1 MAWTDIPTWSLDV
14 AKTIMETVRVKDPA
28 TYEHCI
34 RVSRGA
40 RLLARAAGL
49 DLYDQKIIE
58 FAGLFHDIGKIGIP
72 DSVLLKPSR
81 LTEDEYLVMQSHPE
95 KSVQILTPLAGVE
108 FYARLLP
115 GVLHHHERYDGG
127 GYPAHVAGD
136 AIPMA
141 SRVILIADT
150 FDAMTADRVYRR
162 GLSAEVAYK
171 ELLDFSGRQFD
182 PHLVQIYLDAHPT
195 WRPSDYAIFDEMTAE
210 VLARGERGGAAVGSS
225 GDRSDEGTGGSS
237 AA

>member
-40 RLLARAAGL
+40 RLLAKASGL
-49 DLYDQKIIE
+49 DEFDQKIIE

-72 DSVLLKPSR
+72 DEILLKPAK
-81 LTEDEYLVMQSHPE
+81 LTDAEFDIMKSHPE

-108 FYARLLP
+108 FYKRLLP
-115 GVLHHHERYDGG
+115 GVLHHHERFDGK
-127 GYPAHVAGD
+127 GYPAHVKGD
-136 AIPMA
+136 HIPLA

-150 FDAMTADRVYRR
+150 YDAMTADRTYRK
-162 GLSAEVAYK
+162 GLSTEIAYK
-171 ELLDFSGRQFD
+171 ELQDFAGRQFD
-182 PHLVQIYLDAHPT
+182 PHLVKIFLEAHST
-195 WRPSDYAIFDEMTAE
+195 WKANDYKIFDEMEFE
-210 VLARGERGGAAVGSS
+210 VLKRAA
-225 GDRSDEGTGGSS
+225 
-237 AA
+237 